1 MKTVQLQLAYVTTDF
16 AWDLS
21 KEICYMNKHIS
32 QWRNSFDTFLS
43 LVLTLMYP
51 YISWCMLVK
60 THSTNMQCMSVSS
73 PFTETLRFK
82 LNPNSERPS
91 VSLLS
96 KWIRRRFELHHKN
109 QRHHHW
115 ITKPLWQNKSVKVL
129 VSKESLGAVSVG
141 KSNTKMLISEEKSF
155 ITFPSSVLTLMYS

>member
-43 LVLTLMYP
+43 LALTLMYP

-129 VSKESLGAVSVG
+129 VSKESLGTVSVG